1 MRVEIP
7 PISNQG
13 NTPSARPTGDDGSVP
28 PELRETLA
36 RVVRRLRFGSVE
48 RLEGPPPE
56 VQREMAKAELAS
68 QNLAEQGREVRF
80 ETGADGRVS
89 VELTDS
95 AGRSVDVI
103 GPAGLFR
110 LLKLSA

>member
-1 MRVEIP
+1 
-7 PISNQG
+7 
-13 NTPSARPTGDDGSVP
+13 
-28 PELRETLA
+28 
-36 RVVRRLRFGSVE
+36 VRRLRFGSVE

>member
-1 MRVEIP
+1 
-7 PISNQG
+7 
-13 NTPSARPTGDDGSVP
+13 
-28 PELRETLA
+28 
-36 RVVRRLRFGSVE
+36 
-48 RLEGPPPE
+48 
-56 VQREMAKAELAS
+56 MAKAELAS